1 MAEVGGAV
9 EVGAVEAHD
18 AVAQGGAADHTA
30 STQAHGGGHDV
41 PPPTALGLD
50 PGGWVALSM
59 VAVFAIM
66 LWKKVPEMVAGMLD
80 KQIAGIREQLDAA
93 SNLRKEAEAL
103 KAEYEAKAKG
113 AAKEAEAVKAAAAKE
128 ADEIVAQAK
137 KDATAL
143 IARRTQMAEDK
154 IGAAERA
161 AVAEVRAKA
170 ASTATAAAA
179 MLIAAGHDA
188 KADKPLIDATIAR
201 LN

>member
-1 MAEVGGAV
+1 MAEVGGA
-9 EVGAVEAHD
+9 EQVGAVEAHD
-18 AVAQGGAADHTA
+18 AVAQSGEADHSA

-41 PPPTALGLD
+41 APPTALGLD

-59 VAVFAIM
+59 VAVFGLM

-113 AAKEAEAVKAAAAKE
+113 AAKEAEAVKAAAGKE

-188 KADKPLIDATIAR
+188 KSDKPLIDATIER

>member
-1 MAEVGGAV
+1 MAEHVQGSEDHGAT
-9 EVGAVEAHD
+9 
-18 AVAQGGAADHTA
+18 ADHSATPQA

-41 PPPTALGLD
+41 APPTALGLD
-50 PGGWVALSM
+50 PGGWVAMSM

-66 LWKKVPEMVAGMLD
+66 LWKKVPAMVAGMLD

-93 SNLRKEAEAL
+93 STLRKDAEAL
-103 KAEYEAKAKG
+103 KAEYQAKAKA
-113 AAKEAEAVKAAAAKE
+113 AAKDADAIKVAAAKE
-128 ADEIVAQAK
+128 ANEIIAQAK

-161 AVAEVRAKA
+161 AIAEVRAKA
-170 ASTATAAAA
+170 ARTAAAA
-179 MLIAAGHDA
+179 AEMLIIAGHDA
-188 KADKPLIDATIAR
+188 KSDKPLIDATIAR